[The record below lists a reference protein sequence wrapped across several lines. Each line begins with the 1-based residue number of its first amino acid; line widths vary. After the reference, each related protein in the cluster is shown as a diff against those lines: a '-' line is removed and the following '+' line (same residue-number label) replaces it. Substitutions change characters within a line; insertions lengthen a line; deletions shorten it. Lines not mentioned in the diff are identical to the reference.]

1 MLVLGIS
8 LIMSVRL
15 LIFIIL
21 LYSFVDTV
29 PLIVSNV
36 TLAEWLTRWPAKP
49 FPFGSA
55 GSSPAG
61 DAFFTKRIKY
71 FY

>member
-8 LIMSVRL
+8 FIMSVRL

-29 PLIVSNV
+29 PLKLSKEGWRN
-36 TLAEWLTRWPAKP
+36 
-49 FPFGSA
+49 GSA
-55 GSSPAG
+55 SASRAEGWVFESLTLHFAIFSQ
-61 DAFFTKRIKY
+61 
-71 FY
+71 